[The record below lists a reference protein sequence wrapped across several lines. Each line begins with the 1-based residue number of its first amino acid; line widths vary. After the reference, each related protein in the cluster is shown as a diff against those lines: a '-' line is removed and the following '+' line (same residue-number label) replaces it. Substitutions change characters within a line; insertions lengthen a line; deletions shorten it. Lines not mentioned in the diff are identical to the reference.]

1 MFNQFN
7 QTPLP
12 FDYYQPRSAPERD
25 RGLLP
30 LFQVLAMGVL
40 TYSGSL
46 TIALTAIVFPS
57 LFWFC
62 LLLSVSLVLFLGV
75 QAYWGHDG
83 KYLALAIVSLMSTLI
98 AHLS

>member
-1 MFNQFN
+1 MFTPN

-12 FDYYQPRSAPERD
+12 FDFYQPQAAPVRD

-30 LFQVLAMGVL
+30 LFKILAMGIL
-40 TYSGSL
+40 TYSSSL
-46 TIALTAIVFPS
+46 MISLLSIVFPA

-62 LLLSVSLVLFLGV
+62 LMLSFSLIAFLAV

-83 KYLALAIVSLMSTLI
+83 KYLALAILSFAATLI
-98 AHLS
+98 THLS

>member
-1 MFNQFN
+1 MFSPN

-12 FDYYQPRSAPERD
+12 FDYYQPRSAPVRD

-30 LFQVLAMGVL
+30 LFQIIAIGLL
-40 TYSGSL
+40 TYSGSQ
-46 TIALTAIVFPS
+46 TIALISIVFPA

-62 LLLSVSLVLFLGV
+62 TILSLSLVLFLAV

-83 KYLALAIVSLMSTLI
+83 KYLALAIVSLLSTLI
-98 AHLS
+98 THFS

>member
-1 MFNQFN
+1 MFIPN

-12 FDYYQPRSAPERD
+12 FDFRQPQAAPVRD

-30 LFQVLAMGVL
+30 LFQILAMGVL

-46 TIALTAIVFPS
+46 MVSLISIVFPS

-62 LLLSVSLVLFLGV
+62 VLLSLSVIVFLVV

-83 KYLALAIVSLMSTLI
+83 KYLALAILSLSATLL

>member
-1 MFNQFN
+1 MFIPN

-12 FDYYQPRSAPERD
+12 FDFHQPQAAPPRD

-30 LFQVLAMGVL
+30 LFKIVAIGIL
-40 TYSGSL
+40 TYSSSVAIGL
-46 TIALTAIVFPS
+46 VAIVFPA

-62 LLLSVSLVLFLGV
+62 LMLSLSTIVFLAV

-83 KYLALAIVSLMSTLI
+83 KYLALSMLSLFATLI
-98 AHLS
+98 THFA

>member
-1 MFNQFN
+1 MFIPN

-12 FDYYQPRSAPERD
+12 FDFHQPQAAPIRD

-30 LFQVLAMGVL
+30 LFQILAMAIL

-46 TIALTAIVFPS
+46 VVSLMSIVFPS

-62 LLLSVSLVLFLGV
+62 LILSLSLIIFLSV

-83 KYLALAIVSLMSTLI
+83 KYLALAIVSFSATILTHF
-98 AHLS
+98 A